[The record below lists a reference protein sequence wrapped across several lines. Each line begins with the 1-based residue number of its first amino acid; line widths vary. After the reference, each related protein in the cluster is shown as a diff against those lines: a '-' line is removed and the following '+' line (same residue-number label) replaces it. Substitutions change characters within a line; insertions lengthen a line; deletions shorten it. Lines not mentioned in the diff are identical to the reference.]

1 MAQTNQATHADHA
14 DHAESESHGSF
25 RSYTLGFLFSLL
37 LTVIPIAV
45 VLNGWL
51 DGTANALTLMAAA
64 ILQFIV
70 QLLFF
75 MHLREERRPR
85 YNLITLLLGL
95 VILLVIVAGSM
106 WIMMYNTVAV

>member
-1 MAQTNQATHADHA
+1 MAQTNQATHA

-37 LTVIPIAV
+37 LTVIPIAI

-51 DGTANALTLMAAA
+51 EGTANALTLMAAA

-75 MHLREERRPR
+75 MHLREERKPR